1 MGKKH
6 KKQVKR
12 RLEEMIEHESY
23 NVETSSGKDHVE
35 ALNNYMQLIE
45 TRDRFD
51 KKKEKNEK
59 SDFDKGIEVAKVGVP
74 ALTALFIWLSDV
86 KLEKDGVQMFRP
98 VGKSLLTKVTS
109 WLKF

>member
-1 MGKKH
+1 MGKH

-12 RLEEMIEHESY
+12 RLEEMIEQESY
-23 NVETSSGKDHVE
+23 NVETTSGEDHVK
-35 ALNNYMQLIE
+35 ALGNYMQLIE
-45 TRDRFD
+45 TRDKFD
-51 KKKEKNEK
+51 KKKEKDKK

-74 ALTALFIWLSDV
+74 ALTALLIWMSDV
-86 KLEKDGVQMFRP
+86 KLEKDGFQMFRP